1 MTSEFYNSDQY
12 IQLRESIKG
21 RNVTIPNL
29 YKLLPDWELKIHPMY
44 QKARDECLAP
54 WMRRYV
60 DDDLTRRKF
69 EQADCTLFSA
79 ILCSDTSYE
88 KLCTVAK
95 YMFWY
100 FIWDDCEFPF
110 FPFMTDYAEE
120 YDFRLEYFKYNLLLE
135 GEYPDISQFPVE
147 QQKALRCWD
156 EVGAHIRQ
164 DCDRET
170 CQILLEQML
179 GYVSSVSNV
188 DSLFSSSAMPS
199 VESYWQRR
207 ERTAAVYCVICT
219 FPFAYGFNIT
229 RAHVEKEHMSR
240 MWKHTSYLA
249 HISNDIHSFQKEY
262 NDGQLEN
269 LIPVLMANIGLDV
282 NQAMQLSYHICRLEV
297 EGFCANADRLC
308 VGEDAQGRRIREVFI
323 NCCTDMFMGLIHWRY
338 YRTLAK

>member
-1 MTSEFYNSDQY
+1 MGHILTFSSYLDN
-12 IQLRESIKG
+12 
-21 RNVTIPNL
+21 
-29 YKLLPDWELKIHPMY
+29 
-44 QKARDECLAP
+44 
-54 WMRRYV
+54 
-60 DDDLTRRKF
+60 DLTRRKF

-95 YMFWY
+95 YMSWY
-100 FIWDDCEFPF
+100 FIWDDCECPF
-110 FPFMTDYAEE
+110 FPFMMDYAEE
-120 YDFRLEYFKYNLLLE
+120 YDFRTVTESLA
-135 GEYPDISQFPVE
+135 VE
-147 QQKALRCWD
+147 
-156 EVGAHIRQ
+156 EI
-164 DCDRET
+164 

-199 VESYWQRR
+199 VRSYWQRR

-219 FPFAYGFNIT
+219 FPLLTKQSTSFAYGFNIT
-229 RAHVEKEHMSR
+229 RAHVENEHMSR

-269 LIPVLMANIGLDV
+269 LIPVLMANTGLDV
-282 NQAMQLSYHICRLEV
+282 NQTMQLSYHICRLEV

-338 YRTLAK
+338 YRPLTKHRVMADLYLVMLASAGSSKRISILIKLLHSRLDLQEFLD

>member
-60 DDDLTRRKF
+60 DDDLTRRNF

-100 FIWDDCEFPF
+100 FIWDDLFDCGALKDDRQAA
-110 FPFMTDYAEE
+110 TRYRDAS
-120 YDFRLEYFKYNLLLE
+120 LEYFKYNLVLE
-135 GEYPDISQFPVE
+135 GEYPDLSQFPLE
-147 QQKALRCWD
+147 QQKALHCWD

-229 RAHVEKEHMSR
+229 RAHVENEHLSR

-269 LIPVLMANIGLDV
+269 LIPVLMANTGLDV

-297 EGFCANADRLC
+297 EGFCANADRLR

-323 NCCTDMFMGLIHWRY
+323 NCSTDMFMGLIH
-338 YRTLAK
+338 